1 MRRWIYT
8 LMLGAG
14 LMAASIPPAAANGMV
29 SRAPH
34 VALNGQARS
43 PLLRH
48 SHFRHH
54 RAFGPFAFGS
64 PLFFPNDFF
73 DAEGASGAGASRL
86 VMLNDAPGA
95 RLRRPAVERASVE
108 TTEQGVV
115 IVRGPGSH
123 HIGP

>member
-1 MRRWIYT
+1 
-8 LMLGAG
+8 MLGAG

-43 PLLRH
+43 PFLH
-48 SHFRHH
+48 GHFRHH

-73 DAEGASGAGASRL
+73 DGESVSGAPRL

-95 RLRRPAVERASVE
+95 RLRRLAVERASVE
-108 TTEQGVV
+108 STEQGVV